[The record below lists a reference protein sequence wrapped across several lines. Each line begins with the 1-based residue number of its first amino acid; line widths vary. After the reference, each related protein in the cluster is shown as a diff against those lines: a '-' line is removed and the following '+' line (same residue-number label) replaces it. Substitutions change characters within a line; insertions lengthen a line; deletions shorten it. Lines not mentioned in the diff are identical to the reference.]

1 MAQKNLLFNQWTE
14 LLNKIEEG
22 QRLVEQRVL
31 IQQR

>member
-1 MAQKNLLFNQWTE
+1 MAQKNLLFNQWTK